1 MLQEKRAFIQICVTV
16 PRMPDGK
23 YLPSVPLYI
32 EADNLCRSGLTAAH
46 ENALTDIAGFF
57 VEKFGERLSADKRA
71 TFSVNA
77 IGKAG

>member
-1 MLQEKRAFIQICVTV
+1 MLQEKKAFIQVGVTV

-32 EADNLCRSGLTAAH
+32 EADNLCRSGFTAAH

-57 VEKFGERLSADKRA
+57 VEKYGERLKVRKS
-71 TFSVNA
+71 
-77 IGKAG
+77 G

>member
-1 MLQEKRAFIQICVTV
+1 MMQEKKGFIQIGVTV

-32 EADNLCRSGLTAAH
+32 EAENLCRSGLTAAH

-57 VEKFGERLSADKRA
+57 IEKYGEKLR
-71 TFSVNA
+71 N
-77 IGKAG
+77 GKAV